1 MFNAK
6 PVIPRILPTFVGNQ
20 FSDNLGITLKPM
32 AKSANDTNRF
42 TTLEI
47 LKDILCKE
55 DEVCPF
61 RLKSY
66 AYETGGTEIYSSDKY
81 GYGTLK
87 IYTQGNP
94 PETFVKNG
102 DHIVAS
108 PRNGS
113 AYLPF
118 QNLKVLETGNDFI
131 IAKIMDE
138 NFRFD
143 PTYIKDGV
151 TLFSLLDLKK
161 RLFGWKILDYQKGK
175 YIVIRPGNT
184 NKRNCYVFL
193 MQDAANLADKE
204 LMLDKKCC
212 DAYFPGRW
220 ASVTVPRYTG
230 SYYPQPYLL
239 SVFMLSDYES
249 QRGVI
254 ANIKRFRVTTTERDG
269 YQNLKHPN
277 YISDYINPVII
288 PNFFSSTHLTVD
300 NWILYG
306 DSRYF
311 HFACLPTNSSVGFID
326 ISMGEMDAP
335 TGINDT
341 VFMLAGYN
349 SVDIQGKI
357 VFDISSAL
365 SVSDKQKMSVTYPG
379 VDKECYTTFRA
390 ERESSFGIRANPSV
404 NSTSNSF
411 RTNSNVLYKP
421 NIISG
426 GNNPTSVFP
435 VLYTAPLY
443 VYNTRKL
450 SNITQGGA
458 KTSFQIKYI
467 QDELFLLMNHE
478 IFDSVALPLTHS
490 FRQS

>member
-1 MFNAK
+1 
-6 PVIPRILPTFVGNQ
+6 
-20 FSDNLGITLKPM
+20 
-32 AKSANDTNRF
+32 
-42 TTLEI
+42 
-47 LKDILCKE
+47 
-55 DEVCPF
+55 
-61 RLKSY
+61 
-66 AYETGGTEIYSSDKY
+66 
-81 GYGTLK
+81 
-87 IYTQGNP
+87 
-94 PETFVKNG
+94 
-102 DHIVAS
+102 
-108 PRNGS
+108 
-113 AYLPF
+113 
-118 QNLKVLETGNDFI
+118 
-131 IAKIMDE
+131 
-138 NFRFD
+138 
-143 PTYIKDGV
+143 
-151 TLFSLLDLKK
+151 
-161 RLFGWKILDYQKGK
+161 
-175 YIVIRPGNT
+175 
-184 NKRNCYVFL
+184 
-193 MQDAANLADKE
+193 MQDASNIADKD

-212 DAYFPGRW
+212 DAFFPDRW

-230 SYYPQPYLL
+230 SYLTQPYLL

-249 QRGVI
+249 HRDLI
-254 ANIKRFRVTTTERDG
+254 TNIKRFRITTTERDG
-269 YQNLKHPN
+269 YQNTKILGN
-277 YISDYINPVII
+277 ITDYISPAVI
-288 PNFFSSTHLTVD
+288 PNFFPNVLLQVE

-311 HFACLPTNSSVGFID
+311 HFACLPTNTNAGFID

-365 SVSDKQKMSVTYPG
+365 PVSDKQKMSVTYPG
-379 VDKECYTTFRA
+379 IDKECYTTFIRD
-390 ERESSFGIRANPSV
+390 RDSSYGTRANPSV

-443 VYNTRKL
+443 VYNTRKS

>member
-1 MFNAK
+1 MFNMK

-20 FSDNLGITLKPM
+20 FSDIPGINLKPM
-32 AKSANDTNRF
+32 AKSANDTTGF

-61 RLKSY
+61 RIKSY
-66 AYETGGTEIYSSDKY
+66 AYEKGGTEIYSSDKY

-102 DHIVAS
+102 DHIVTNA
-108 PRNGS
+108 RDGS
-113 AYLPF
+113 TFLPF
-118 QNLKVLETGNDFI
+118 KNLKVLETGNDFI
-131 IAKIMDE
+131 IVKIMDE
-138 NFRFD
+138 NFKFD

-161 RLFGWKILDYQKGK
+161 RLFGWKNLVYQKDK
-175 YIVIRPGNT
+175 YIVVRPGDT

-193 MQDAANLADKE
+193 MQDASNIADKD

-212 DAYFPGRW
+212 DAFFPDRW

-230 SYYPQPYLL
+230 SYFTQPYLL

-249 QRGVI
+249 HRDLI
-254 ANIKRFRVTTTERDG
+254 TNIKRFRITTTERDG
-269 YQNLKHPN
+269 YQNTKILGN
-277 YISDYINPVII
+277 ITDYISPAVI
-288 PNFFSSTHLTVD
+288 PNFFPNVLLQVE

-311 HFACLPTNSSVGFID
+311 HFACLPTNTNAGFID
-326 ISMGEMDAP
+326 ISMGEMDSP

-349 SVDIQGKI
+349 SADVQGRI
-357 VFDISSAL
+357 NFDISSAL
-365 SVSDKQKMSVTYPG
+365 PVSDKQKMSVTYPG
-379 VDKECYTTFRA
+379 IDKECYTTFIRD
-390 ERESSFGIRANPSV
+390 RDSSYETRANPTISA
-404 NSTSNSF
+404 TLNSF

-421 NIISG
+421 NILSG
-426 GNNPTSVFP
+426 GNNSTSVFP

-443 VYNTRKL
+443 VFNTRKA
-450 SNITQGGA
+450 SNIAQGNA

-478 IFDSVALPLTHS
+478 LLDSVALPLTHS